1 MSLRERRA
9 QGRIRNTIW
18 TDTRDMIANSLT
30 KHVTFDAQLDRLLV
44 SGCLRHGYASLR
56 RKSVVMNEIT
66 EGDLLRLQ
74 D

>member
-1 MSLRERRA
+1 
-9 QGRIRNTIW
+9 
-18 TDTRDMIANSLT
+18 MIANSLT